1 MTLRSLPLALAL
13 GVLALAGC
21 NRGGASGNTSLDD
34 IASRSAVDQLA
45 YDAGFSM
52 GEQQDSLFS
61 FDRFRDGFNAGLRND
76 SVEVAYAM
84 GLQLGLSLRADTVA
98 NINPD
103 LFLASFRE
111 GLRRGE
117 RRLTPSQVSRAR
129 AVFQDSLQFAEIRQR
144 AAVDSSAQALLTRV
158 QRGRTQSDSLMQAVR
173 QQPGIQRTASGVYY
187 RVTRQGSGTSPTEA
201 DRARV
206 TYVGRLPNG
215 REFDRSPE
223 GEPAEL
229 SVQGVVPGF
238 AEMLTQMRPG
248 ESRTIYLPPEMAYG
262 LQGRPGPDGVGGIP
276 PSSALIFDVTL
287 VDVLAGMPQMQFDP
301 RMFQGM

>member
-144 AAVDSSAQALLTRV
+144 AAVDSSAQALLARV

-187 RVTRQGSGTSPTEA
+187 RVTRQGSGTSPTET